1 LLTQANLLNLWL
13 NNCPPIDFWIGPK
26 NNGKKQGNQI
36 PINKMSNDKKIKD
49 KKITIKR
56 IRILFE
62 KKWEDKL
69 KF

>member
-1 LLTQANLLNLWL
+1 
-13 NNCPPIDFWIGPK
+13 
-26 NNGKKQGNQI
+26 
-36 PINKMSNDKKIKD
+36 MSNDKKIKD